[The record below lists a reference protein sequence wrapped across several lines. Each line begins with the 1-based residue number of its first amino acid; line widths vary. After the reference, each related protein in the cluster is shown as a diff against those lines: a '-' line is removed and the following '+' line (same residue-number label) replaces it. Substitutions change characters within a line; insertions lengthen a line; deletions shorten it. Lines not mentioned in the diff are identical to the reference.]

1 MGKLEDAKEI
11 LKDCGMPVQQ
21 QNDISAYTLLTL
33 AEVDPDMEWE
43 QATNSWKR
51 IHDVLEFTSEKYE
64 KSYAENTRETIRK
77 NCMHQFR
84 EGAIVEDNGKA
95 TNSPNYRYRITYETL
110 ELIQSYNSETYVERL
125 RAYLKEKETLVE
137 KYASKKQMEM
147 MPVKINHE
155 ELNFS
160 PGKHNELQKAIIE
173 DFAPRFAPN
182 AECLYVG
189 DTIKKDLIKNVQK
202 LSALGFEITL
212 HDKMP
217 DVVLY
222 CEDKNWIY
230 FVEAVTSV
238 GPMSPQ
244 RIIEIEEMTKGV
256 SAGKIY
262 VTAFP
267 DFSTYKK
274 FSEDLAW
281 ETEVWLSELPDHMIH
296 LNGDRFMG
304 PRENR

>member
-1 MGKLEDAKEI
+1 MGKLDDAKEI

-33 AEVDPDMEWE
+33 AEVEPDMEWE

-95 TNSPNYRYRITYETL
+95 TNSPNYRYRITCETL
-110 ELIQSYNSETYVERL
+110 ELIQSYNSDAYVERL
-125 RAYLKEKETLVE
+125 SAYLKEKETLVE

-173 DFAPRFAPN
+173 EFAPRFAPN

-189 DTIKKDLIKNVQK
+189 DTIKKDLIKNVEK

-230 FVEAVTSV
+230 FIEAVTSV

-244 RIIEIEEMTKGV
+244 RIIEIEEMTKEV

-267 DFSTYKK
+267 DFSAYKK

-296 LNGDRFMG
+296 LNGDKFMG

>member
-1 MGKLEDAKEI
+1 MI
-11 LKDCGMPVQQ
+11 Q
-21 QNDISAYTLLTL
+21 AY
-33 AEVDPDMEWE
+33 
-43 QATNSWKR
+43 
-51 IHDVLEFTSEKYE
+51 
-64 KSYAENTRETIRK
+64 NTE
-77 NCMHQFR
+77 
-84 EGAIVEDNGKA
+84 A
-95 TNSPNYRYRITYETL
+95 
-110 ELIQSYNSETYVERL
+110 YVERL
-125 RAYLKEKETLVE
+125 SAYLKARETLVE
-137 KYASKKQMEM
+137 KYTSKKQMEM
-147 MPVKINHE
+147 MPVKINQE

-173 DFAPRFAPN
+173 NFAPRFAPN

-189 DTIKKDLIKNVQK
+189 DTIKKDLIKNVEK
-202 LSALGFEITL
+202 LSNLGFEITL

-230 FVEAVTSV
+230 FIEAVTSV

-256 SAGKIY
+256 KAGKIY
-262 VTAFP
+262 ITAFP

-274 FSEDLAW
+274 FSEELAW

-296 LNGDRFMG
+296 LNGDKFMG
-304 PRENR
+304 PREKR

>member
-33 AEVDPDMEWE
+33 AEVEPDMEWE

-95 TNSPNYRYRITYETL
+95 TNSPNYRYRITCETL
-110 ELIQSYNSETYVERL
+110 ELIQSYNSGAYVERL
-125 RAYLKEKETLVE
+125 SAYLKEKETLVE

-173 DFAPRFAPN
+173 EFAPRFAPN

-189 DTIKKDLIKNVQK
+189 DTIKKDLIKNVEK

-230 FVEAVTSV
+230 FIEAVTSV

-244 RIIEIEEMTKGV
+244 RIIEIEEMTKEV

-267 DFSTYKK
+267 DFSAYKK

-296 LNGDRFMG
+296 LNGDKFMG

>member
-1 MGKLEDAKEI
+1 MGKLDDAKEI

-33 AEVDPDMEWE
+33 AEVEPDMEWE

-95 TNSPNYRYRITYETL
+95 TNSPNYRYRITCETL
-110 ELIQSYNSETYVERL
+110 ELIQSYNSGAYVERL
-125 RAYLKEKETLVE
+125 SAYLKEKETLVE

-173 DFAPRFAPN
+173 EFAPRFAPN

-189 DTIKKDLIKNVQK
+189 DTIKKDLIKNVKK
-202 LSALGFEITL
+202 LSSLGFEITL

-230 FVEAVTSV
+230 FIEAVTSV
-238 GPMSPQ
+238 GPMSQQ
-244 RIIEIEEMTKGV
+244 RIIEIEEMTKEV

-267 DFSTYKK
+267 DFSAYKK

-296 LNGDRFMG
+296 LNGDKFMG

>member
-217 DVVLY
+217 DMVLY

>member
-1 MGKLEDAKEI
+1 MGKLDDAKEI

-33 AEVDPDMEWE
+33 AEVEPDMEWE

-95 TNSPNYRYRITYETL
+95 TNSPNYRYRITCETL
-110 ELIQSYNSETYVERL
+110 ELIQSYNSGAYVERL
-125 RAYLKEKETLVE
+125 SAYLKEKETLVE

-173 DFAPRFAPN
+173 EFAPRFAPN

-189 DTIKKDLIKNVQK
+189 DTIKKDLIKNVEK

-230 FVEAVTSV
+230 FIEAVTSV

-296 LNGDRFMG
+296 LNGDKFMG

>member
-33 AEVDPDMEWE
+33 AEVDPEMEWD

-51 IHDVLEFTSEKYE
+51 IHDVLEFASEKYE
-64 KSYAENTRETIRK
+64 KTYAENTRETIRK

-110 ELIQSYNSETYVERL
+110 ELIQAYNTEAYVERL
-125 RAYLKEKETLVE
+125 SAYLKARETLVE
-137 KYASKKQMEM
+137 KYTSKKQMEM
-147 MPVKINHE
+147 MPVKINQE

-173 DFAPRFAPN
+173 NFAPRFAPN

-189 DTIKKDLIKNVQK
+189 DTIKKDLIKNVEK
-202 LSALGFEITL
+202 LSNLGFEITL

-230 FVEAVTSV
+230 FIEAVTSV

-256 SAGKIY
+256 KAGKIY
-262 VTAFP
+262 ITAFP
-267 DFSTYKK
+267 DLSTYKK
-274 FSEDLAW
+274 FSEELAW

-296 LNGDRFMG
+296 LNGDKFMG
-304 PRENR
+304 PREKR

>member
-33 AEVDPDMEWE
+33 AEVDPEMEWD

-51 IHDVLEFTSEKYE
+51 IHDVLEFASEKYE
-64 KSYAENTRETIRK
+64 KTYAENTRETIRK

-110 ELIQSYNSETYVERL
+110 ELIQAYNTEAYVERL
-125 RAYLKEKETLVE
+125 SAYLKARETLVE
-137 KYASKKQMEM
+137 KYTSKKQMEM
-147 MPVKINHE
+147 MPVKINQE

-173 DFAPRFAPN
+173 NFAPRFAPN

-189 DTIKKDLIKNVQK
+189 DTIKKDLIKNVEK
-202 LSALGFEITL
+202 LSNLGFEITL

-222 CEDKNWIY
+222 C
-230 FVEAVTSV
+230 
-238 GPMSPQ
+238 
-244 RIIEIEEMTKGV
+244 
-256 SAGKIY
+256 
-262 VTAFP
+262 
-267 DFSTYKK
+267 
-274 FSEDLAW
+274 
-281 ETEVWLSELPDHMIH
+281 
-296 LNGDRFMG
+296 
-304 PRENR
+304 

>member
-33 AEVDPDMEWE
+33 AEVEPDMEWE

-110 ELIQSYNSETYVERL
+110 ELIQSYNSDAYVERL
-125 RAYLKEKETLVE
+125 SAYLKEKETLVE

-173 DFAPRFAPN
+173 EFAPRFAPN

-189 DTIKKDLIKNVQK
+189 DTIKKDLIKNVEK

-230 FVEAVTSV
+230 FIEAVTSV

-244 RIIEIEEMTKGV
+244 RIIEIEEMTKEV

-267 DFSTYKK
+267 DFSAYKK

-296 LNGDRFMG
+296 LNGDKFMG

>member
-1 MGKLEDAKEI
+1 MGKLDDAKEI

-33 AEVDPDMEWE
+33 AEVEPDMKWE

-95 TNSPNYRYRITYETL
+95 TNSPNYRYRITCETL
-110 ELIQSYNSETYVERL
+110 ELIQSYNSGAYVERL
-125 RAYLKEKETLVE
+125 SAYLKEKETLVE

-173 DFAPRFAPN
+173 EFAPRFAPN

-189 DTIKKDLIKNVQK
+189 DTIKKDLIKNVEK

-230 FVEAVTSV
+230 FIEAVTSV

-244 RIIEIEEMTKGV
+244 RIIEIEEMTKEV

-267 DFSTYKK
+267 DFSAYKK

-296 LNGDRFMG
+296 LNGDKFMG

>member
-33 AEVDPDMEWE
+33 AEIDPEMEWD

-51 IHDVLEFTSEKYE
+51 IHDVLEFASEKYE
-64 KSYAENTRETIRK
+64 KTYAENTRETIRK

-110 ELIQSYNSETYVERL
+110 ELIQAYNTEAYVERL
-125 RAYLKEKETLVE
+125 SAYLKARETLVE
-137 KYASKKQMEM
+137 KYTSKKQMEM
-147 MPVKINHE
+147 MPVKINQE

-173 DFAPRFAPN
+173 NFAPRFAPN

-189 DTIKKDLIKNVQK
+189 DTIKKDLIKNVEK
-202 LSALGFEITL
+202 LSNLGFEITL

-230 FVEAVTSV
+230 FIEAVTSV

-256 SAGKIY
+256 KAGKIY
-262 VTAFP
+262 ITAFP

-274 FSEDLAW
+274 FSEELAW

-296 LNGDRFMG
+296 LNGDKFMG
-304 PRENR
+304 PREKR

>member
-1 MGKLEDAKEI
+1 MGKLDDAKEI

-95 TNSPNYRYRITYETL
+95 TNSPNYRYRITCETL
-110 ELIQSYNSETYVERL
+110 ELIQSYNSGAYVERL
-125 RAYLKEKETLVE
+125 SAYLKEKETLVE

-173 DFAPRFAPN
+173 EFAPRFAPN

-189 DTIKKDLIKNVQK
+189 DTIKKDLIKNVEK

-230 FVEAVTSV
+230 FIEAVTSV

-244 RIIEIEEMTKGV
+244 RIIEIEEMTKEV

-267 DFSTYKK
+267 DFSAYKK

-296 LNGDRFMG
+296 LNGDKFMG

>member
-33 AEVDPDMEWE
+33 AEVDPEMDWDK
-43 QATNSWKR
+43 ATNSWKR
-51 IHDVLEFTSEKYE
+51 IHDVLEFASEKYE
-64 KSYAENTRETIRK
+64 KTYAENTRETIRK

-110 ELIQSYNSETYVERL
+110 ELIQAYNTEAYVERL
-125 RAYLKEKETLVE
+125 SAYLKARETLVE
-137 KYASKKQMEM
+137 KYTSKKQMEM
-147 MPVKINHE
+147 MPVKINQE

-173 DFAPRFAPN
+173 NFAPRFAPN

-189 DTIKKDLIKNVQK
+189 DTIKKDLIKNVEK
-202 LSALGFEITL
+202 LSNLGFEITL

-230 FVEAVTSV
+230 FIEAVTSV

-244 RIIEIEEMTKGV
+244 RIIEIEEMTKEV
-256 SAGKIY
+256 KAGKIY
-262 VTAFP
+262 ITAFP

-274 FSEDLAW
+274 FSEELAW

-296 LNGDRFMG
+296 LNGDKFMG
-304 PRENR
+304 PREKR